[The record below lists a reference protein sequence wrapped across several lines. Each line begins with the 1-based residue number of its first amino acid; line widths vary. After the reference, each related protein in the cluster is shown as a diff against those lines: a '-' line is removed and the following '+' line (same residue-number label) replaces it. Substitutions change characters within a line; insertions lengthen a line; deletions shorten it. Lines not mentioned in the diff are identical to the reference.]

1 MFLRGSTFN
10 GLSRRDSLASV
21 EDMGGNL
28 WR

>member
-10 GLSRRDSLASV
+10 GLQRRDSLASV
-21 EDMGGNL
+21 QDQGGNQ